1 LDSNRLVIFIIELRK
16 SILHLGIAIAGGTFV
31 LYFLS
36 PAIIQLLQGH
46 LDQQLA
52 FFRIAEPFIAHVKIA
67 FLACLFLL
75 VPWLAIVF
83 WRALGIPFGLD
94 ARSRNWFVVFTC
106 LLFYTG
112 TLFSYLITLPFG
124 VNFLLGFQ
132 TEQLQPVI
140 AIDRFVNFVTLFI
153 LGFGIIFE
161 LPLFMVF
168 AARVGI
174 CPRTSFERN
183 RRYAVLA
190 ITIAAALLT
199 PTPDAVNMLLMAG
212 PLYLLYELGIII
224 MRIMKIC

>member
-16 SILHLGIAIAGGTFV
+16 SILHLGIAVAGGTFA

-36 PAIIQLLQGH
+36 PAILNFFQGH

-52 FFRIAEPFIAHVKIA
+52 FFRIAEPFIAHVKLS

-75 VPWLAIVF
+75 VPWLAAVF
-83 WRALGIPFGLD
+83 WRALASPFGLA
-94 ARSRNWFVVFTC
+94 ARSRYWFVLFTC

-140 AIDRFVNFVTLFI
+140 AIGRFVNFVTLFI

-168 AARVGI
+168 AAKVGI

-212 PLYLLYELGIII
+212 PLYLLYELGIIV

>member
-1 LDSNRLVIFIIELRK
+1 LDTKNLVIFINELRE
-16 SILHLGIAIAGGTFV
+16 SFLHLGIVLAAGTFA

-36 PAIIQLLQGH
+36 PSILKILQEH
-46 LDQQLA
+46 LNQQLA
-52 FFRIAEPFIAHVKIA
+52 FFRIAEPFIAHVKLA
-67 FLACLFLL
+67 FLSCIFLL
-75 VPWLAIVF
+75 VPLLAAVF
-83 WRALGIPFGLD
+83 WRALASPFGLN
-94 ARSRNWFVVFTC
+94 ARSRYWFVLFTC
-106 LLFYTG
+106 LLFYAG
-112 TLFSYLITLPFG
+112 AAFSYLVTLPFG
-124 VNFLLGFQ
+124 ANFLLGFQ
-132 TEQLQPVI
+132 SEQLQPVI
-140 AIDRFVNFVTLFI
+140 AIGRFVNFVTLFI

-199 PTPDAVNMLLMAG
+199 PTPDVVNMALMAG